1 MASLPIETWV
11 RFLVWLIIGLTIY
24 FVYSRHRSE
33 FGRSPR
39 ESVPVANTTVGPP
52 PAGG

>member
-24 FVYSRHRSE
+24 FGYSRHRSE
-33 FGRSPR
+33 FGRNPR
-39 ESVPVANTTVGPP
+39 EMVRAVTTPGGPP
-52 PAGG
+52 DL